1 MLCSKCS
8 GQMRVYKQDD
18 GNIWFICPECEH
30 EDMLREEKAETI
42 NFIYKMQQ
50 THFNKINDAPVCS
63 G

>member
-1 MLCSKCS
+1 
-8 GQMRVYKQDD
+8 MRVYKQDD

-30 EDMLREEKAETI
+30 EDLLCEEKAETI